1 MSNDKKKY
9 GKFYTTN
16 YKLILSDLSIPDNEK
31 IIIEP
36 FVGEGNL
43 LEFINHDQ
51 SLKIETYDICQPV
64 NDFTS
69 ENITF
74 TKQDTLKDP
83 PDYTNKFVITN
94 PPYLARNK
102 STNKEIYNKYKTND
116 LFKCFLISL
125 INDPPNGGI
134 IIIPLNFFCSMRKQ
148 DIDLRNDFFLK
159 FKILTLNIFK
169 TQVFKDTS
177 YQICSFSFCFRLND
191 QEKDKGDQKNY
202 NNTII
207 DKIIFRNKENDKTIT
222 DISISKKDKW
232 LIGGDIYTLDQDPD
246 LLVYRYLVR
255 HKHKNKKNNISK
267 KQQCFYIET
276 IDTKDNKI
284 KLITNKNIFY
294 GKDTSRTTASITTD
308 IINLLVKDQNEI
320 CDIFNKILN
329 EYREKYDSL
338 FLTNYRDNNRKR
350 ISFTLVYTLINH
362 SIIKWIRDNDHLLI

>member
-1 MSNDKKKY
+1 MIFNINTLILNNMSNDKKKY

-16 YKLILSDLSIPDNEK
+16 YKTILSDLFIPDNEK

-43 LEFINHDQ
+43 LEFINN
-51 SLKIETYDICQPV
+51 SLKIKTYDICQPV
-64 NDFTS
+64 NDFIS
-69 ENITF
+69 NNITF
-74 TKQDTLKDP
+74 IRQDTLKDP
-83 PDYTNKFVITN
+83 PNYSNKFVITN

-116 LFKCFLISL
+116 LFKCFLISM

-148 DIDLRNDFFLK
+148 DIDLRNNFFTK

-177 YQICSFSFCFRLND
+177 YQICSFSFCLKRNNKSVKSND
-191 QEKDKGDQKNY
+191 

-222 DISISKKDKW
+222 NIEISKKDKW
-232 LIGGDIYTLDQDPD
+232 LIGGDIYTLDQDSD

-255 HKHKNKKNNISK
+255 HRTENKNKKKKDEESNNK
-267 KQQCFYIET
+267 GE
-276 IDTKDNKI
+276 
-284 KLITNKNIFY
+284 
-294 GKDTSRTTASITTD
+294 
-308 IINLLVKDQNEI
+308 E
-320 CDIFNKILN
+320 
-329 EYREKYDSL
+329 
-338 FLTNYRDNNRKR
+338 
-350 ISFTLVYTLINH
+350 
-362 SIIKWIRDNDHLLI
+362 